1 MVLTKPYT
9 TVWISMKLERIQRR
23 RTAGWRMPTNA
34 IYVGRPTK
42 WGNPFDWQDHGHA
55 DAVRLY
61 EQHLLNNPAQL
72 AAARDHL
79 AGHDL
84 ACWCS
89 PDKPC
94 HADVLLRVA
103 NTMEAAQ

>member
-1 MVLTKPYT
+1 MKP
-9 TVWISMKLERIQRR
+9 ERIQRR
-23 RTAGWRMPTNA
+23 RTAGWRMPADA

-55 DAVRLY
+55 DAVHRF
-61 EQHLLNNPAQL
+61 EQHLLSSPAMV
-72 AAARDHL
+72 AAAREQL

-89 PDKPC
+89 PEKPS
-94 HADVLLRVA
+94 HADLLLRVA
-103 NTMEAAQ
+103 NSLEAAQ